1 MILRVMI
8 LLSALAFSTAVLGT
22 VRAAPRAQVP
32 TIYVEP
38 SRGSIQ
44 DWFVFTGEGFQPGAR
59 VWVIFFAPDGQ
70 IWDLVDN
77 PLVTA
82 EDGTFRLP
90 ILPEQDLA
98 LVAGS
103 PATVQ
108 LGFWIARFALDEE
121 TWWEQTFVVLP

>member
-1 MILRVMI
+1 MILRVAI
-8 LLSALAFSTAVLGT
+8 LLCVLGFSTAVLAP
-22 VRAAPRAQVP
+22 VSAAPSAQVA
-32 TIYVEP
+32 TIYVDP
-38 SRGSIQ
+38 SSGSRQ
-44 DWFVFTGEGFQPGAR
+44 DWFVFTGEGFVPGTR

-77 PLVTA
+77 PLLAA

-98 LVAGS
+98 LVLGS

-108 LGFWIARFALDEE
+108 LGLWIARFALDEE
-121 TWWEQTFVVLP
+121 TWYEQTFVVLP